1 MIQKFEQ
8 LRIQKEWSY
17 RQTCDLLIIR
27 LETYKDY
34 VKGKPITSSKV
45 SGKIEDVFHL
55 YKMKNTERYRTW
67 FSEKAKLLLQT
78 LDLHS
83 NEDWKT
89 LPEDDPTLNDLRE
102 HYGIPRKDK

>member
-1 MIQKFEQ
+1 MIQKFER

-17 RQTCDLLIIR
+17 RKTCALLNIR

-45 SGKIEDVFHL
+45 SGKIEDVYHL
-55 YKMKNTERYRTW
+55 YKIKKTERYRIW
-67 FSEKAKLLLQT
+67 FTEKAKILLQT

-83 NEDWKT
+83 NEDWRS
-89 LPEDDPTLNDLRE
+89 LPDNDPILNDLRE